1 MVHVLVTGAAGML
14 GRKLVETLARGGLL
28 GGREITRMTLSDM
41 VAPQPPETLA
51 MPVTSIAG
59 DFSRPG
65 AAETLVAH
73 KPDVIFHLAAV
84 VSGEAEAEMEKGYE
98 INLDGTRRL
107 LDAIRDIGG
116 GYCPRVVFASSLAVF
131 GAPLPDPIPDTHHLT
146 PLTSYGTQKAMCEL
160 LLADYSR
167 RGLIDGIGIRLPT
180 VVVRPGRPNKAASG
194 FFSGI
199 IREPLNGEEAILPV
213 DDDTAH
219 WIASPRAATG
229 YLMHAASL
237 DTQALGARRSL
248 TMPGLRI
255 TVAQEIETLA
265 RIAGP
270 TRTQLIRREPDPV
283 IARIVAGWPRS
294 FDAAHAEALGFQ
306 ADPDFETVV
315 RAYME
320 DAGIGSDSVL
330 TPTSGV

>member
-14 GRKLVETLARGGLL
+14 GRKLVETLARGGML

-84 VSGEAEAEMEKGYE
+84 VSGEAETELEKGYE

-107 LDAIRDIGG
+107 FDAVRDIGG

-219 WIASPRAATG
+219 WIASPRAAIG
-229 YLMHAASL
+229 YLMHAAAL
-237 DTQALGARRSL
+237 DTQALGARRNL

-270 TRTQLIRREPDPV
+270 TRTQLIRREADPA
-283 IARIVAGWPRS
+283 IARIVEGWPRS
-294 FDAAHAEALGFQ
+294 FDAARAEALGFQ

>member
-14 GRKLVETLARGGLL
+14 GHKLVETLARGGLL
-28 GGREITRMTLSDM
+28 GGREVTRMTLSDM
-41 VAPQPPETLA
+41 VAPQPPDTLA

-84 VSGEAEAEMEKGYE
+84 VSGEAETALEKGYE

-107 LDAIRDIGG
+107 FDAIRDIGG

-131 GAPLPDPIPDTHHLT
+131 GAPLPDTIPDTHHLT

-167 RGLIDGIGIRLPT
+167 RGLLDGIGIRLPT

-219 WIASPRAATG
+219 WIASPRAAIG
-229 YLMHAASL
+229 YLMHAAAL
-237 DTQALGARRSL
+237 DTQALGAQRNL

-270 TRTQLIRREPDPV
+270 TRTQLIRRESDPA
-283 IARIVAGWPRS
+283 IARIVAGWPRG
-294 FDAAHAEALGFQ
+294 FDAARAEALGFQ

-320 DAGIGSDSVL
+320 DAGIGSDAVM
-330 TPTSGV
+330 TPTSGI

>member
-28 GGREITRMTLSDM
+28 GGREVTRMTLSDR
-41 VAPQPPETLA
+41 VAPQPPDTLA

-107 LDAIRDIGG
+107 LDAVREIGG
-116 GYCPRVVFASSLAVF
+116 GYCPRFVFASSLAVF

-146 PLTSYGTQKAMCEL
+146 PLTSYGTQKAICEL

-167 RGLIDGIGIRLPT
+167 RGLVDGIGIRLPT
-180 VVVRPGRPNKAASG
+180 IVVRPGRPNKAASG

-219 WIASPRAATG
+219 WVASPRAAIG
-229 YLMHAASL
+229 YLMHSAAL
-237 DTQALGARRSL
+237 DTKALGAQRSL

-255 TVAQEIETLA
+255 TVAKEIETLA

-270 TRTQLIRREPDPV
+270 TRTELIRREPDPV

-294 FDAAHAEALGFQ
+294 FDASRAEALGFQ
-306 ADPDFETVV
+306 RDPDFDTVV

-320 DAGIGSDSVL
+320 DAGIGSDSVV
-330 TPTSGV
+330 TAPSGV

>member
-28 GGREITRMTLSDM
+28 GGREVTRMTLSDM
-41 VAPQPPETLA
+41 VAPQPPDTLA

-167 RGLIDGIGIRLPT
+167 RGLIDGIGSRLIQSSA
-180 VVVRPGRPNKAASG
+180 PGAC
-194 FFSGI
+194 
-199 IREPLNGEEAILPV
+199 
-213 DDDTAH
+213 
-219 WIASPRAATG
+219 
-229 YLMHAASL
+229 
-237 DTQALGARRSL
+237 
-248 TMPGLRI
+248 
-255 TVAQEIETLA
+255 
-265 RIAGP
+265 
-270 TRTQLIRREPDPV
+270 
-283 IARIVAGWPRS
+283 
-294 FDAAHAEALGFQ
+294 AESSALGFLLGFHRKL
-306 ADPDFETVV
+306 PE
-315 RAYME
+315 
-320 DAGIGSDSVL
+320 
-330 TPTSGV
+330 

>member
-229 YLMHAASL
+229 YLMHAAAL
-237 DTQALGARRSL
+237 DTQALGAQRSL

-255 TVAQEIETLA
+255 TVAEEIETLA

-294 FDAAHAEALGFQ
+294 FDAARAEALGFQ
-306 ADPDFETVV
+306 PDPDFETVV

-320 DAGIGSDSVL
+320 DAGIGSDAVL
-330 TPTSGV
+330 M

>member
-1 MVHVLVTGAAGML
+1 MVHVMVTGAAGML

-28 GGREITRMTLSDM
+28 GGREVTRMTLSDM
-41 VAPQPPETLA
+41 VAPQPPDTLA

-229 YLMHAASL
+229 YLMHAATL
-237 DTQALGARRSL
+237 DTQALGAQRNL

-294 FDAAHAEALGFQ
+294 FDAARAEALGFQ
-306 ADPDFETVV
+306 PDPDFETVV

-320 DAGIGSDSVL
+320 DAGIGSDAVL
-330 TPTSGV
+330 TTTSGV

>member
-65 AAETLVAH
+65 AVETLVAH

-229 YLMHAASL
+229 YLMHAAAL
-237 DTQALGARRSL
+237 DTQALGAQRSL

-294 FDAAHAEALGFQ
+294 FDAARAEALGFQ
-306 ADPDFETVV
+306 PDSDFETVV

-320 DAGIGSDSVL
+320 DAGIGSDAVL
-330 TPTSGV
+330 M

>member
-28 GGREITRMTLSDM
+28 GGREVTRMTLSDM
-41 VAPQPPETLA
+41 VAPQPPDTLA

-229 YLMHAASL
+229 YLMHAATL
-237 DTQALGARRSL
+237 DTQALGAQRNL

-294 FDAAHAEALGFQ
+294 FDAARAEALGFQ
-306 ADPDFETVV
+306 PDPDFETVV

-320 DAGIGSDSVL
+320 DAGIGSDAVL

>member
-28 GGREITRMTLSDM
+28 GGREVTRMTLSDM
-41 VAPQPPETLA
+41 VAPQPPDTLA

-229 YLMHAASL
+229 YLMHAATL
-237 DTQALGARRSL
+237 DTQALGAQRNL

-283 IARIVAGWPRS
+283 IARIVEGWPRS
-294 FDAAHAEALGFQ
+294 FDAARAEALGFQ
-306 ADPDFETVV
+306 PDPDFETVV

-320 DAGIGSDSVL
+320 DAGIGSDAVL

>member
-28 GGREITRMTLSDM
+28 GGRAVTRMTLSDM

-59 DFSRPG
+59 DFSKPQ
-65 AAETLVAH
+65 AAAALVAH
-73 KPDVIFHLAAV
+73 KPDVIFHLAAI
-84 VSGEAEAEMEKGYE
+84 VSGEAEAEMAKGYE

-107 LDAIRDIGG
+107 FDAVRDIGG

-131 GAPLPDPIPDTHHLT
+131 GAPLPDPVPDTHHLT
-146 PLTSYGTQKAMCEL
+146 PLTSYGTQKAICEL

-180 VVVRPGRPNKAASG
+180 IVVRPGRPNKAASG

-213 DDDTAH
+213 GDDIAH
-219 WIASPRAATG
+219 WIASPRAAIG

-237 DTQALGARRSL
+237 DTHALGAQRNL

-270 TRTQLIRREPDPV
+270 TRTELIRREADPV
-283 IARIVAGWPRS
+283 IARIVEEWPRS
-294 FDAAHAEALGFQ
+294 FEATRAEALGFQ
-306 ADPDFETVV
+306 PDPDFETVV
-315 RAYME
+315 RSYME
-320 DAGIGSDSVL
+320 DVGIGSDAVPIPSH
-330 TPTSGV
+330 GV

>member
-14 GRKLVETLARGGLL
+14 GRKLVETLARGGQLR
-28 GGREITRMTLSDM
+28 GREVTRMTLSDM
-41 VAPQPPETLA
+41 VAPQPPDTLA

-59 DFSRPG
+59 DFSRHG

-107 LDAIRDIGG
+107 LDALCAIGG
-116 GYCPRVVFASSLAVF
+116 DYCPRVVFASSLAVF

-180 VVVRPGRPNKAASG
+180 IVVRPGRPNKAASG

-213 DDDTAH
+213 ADDVAH
-219 WIASPRAATG
+219 WVASPRAAIG

-237 DTQALGARRSL
+237 ETDTLGAQRSL

-270 TRTQLIRREPDPV
+270 TRTELIRREADPV

-294 FDAAHAEALGFQ
+294 FDAARAEALGFQ
-306 ADPDFETVV
+306 RDPDFETVV

-320 DAGIGSDSVL
+320 DAGIGSDSVAAA
-330 TPTSGV
+330 PTGV